1 MNDEQNSD
9 FEDIGQPAPAGA
21 TEADNEQDR
30 RTSKRNSGNSETS
43 VRSRS
48 SAKPPEEEK
57 KPKFAPRAIVWRQH
71 ISKES
76 LLPTV
81 NDWVSEWNRHKR
93 MRHLFLLLNLSVCV
107 CFFISHIVSAAI
119 IANHMEKIRL
129 FAVTHTLPRA
139 DSSAEQEE
147 AEKLHFL
154 LNCAAVYPKWSGFR
168 DWYTIED
175 IPYAALPRR
184 AAVFARSA
192 VTFTFK
198 ECYNSFWAS
207 VHPKRRAF
215 INGQLRFISSRPAT
229 TGEDVCLQLDP
240 EGREPEA
247 GASVSACLTLSLIY
261 RHTPKKPDFG
271 SVWTDEPSLVLRPI
285 LVYVGGDSL
294 LYNRPRLISPF
305 VANEMDFVY
314 VAVRYRLG
322 VFGFSDF
329 QTDDAGP
336 NHAVEDVKR
345 ALTWVYENAAHFGGD
360 ARQITL
366 FGDNSGATIAALLM
380 NAQLETF
387 ETKNA
392 SQPYLVSRLWLSDGG
407 LVTPPKSSDL
417 NPFQK
422 LLLSDLELTE
432 ACFNQRRRGRVLE
445 RTNGSFSS
453 ISGKVVCLEGAL
465 PDTTWLTKTPLAWI
479 NAQLDYMQ
487 RLPRADEERISLLQE
502 DRSISQVESPIGL
515 LGDREAINA
524 RFRDIPMVISST
536 MDQVDLHMSRRNK
549 PTRNMTLLELQNELR
564 NSFSTLS
571 SSTAQVNYVY
581 SIGKAYD
588 PLLRTLSK
596 THMGGAF
603 NAIVSDLRSIC
614 AYNLFAK
621 RLQQFGFVKEG
632 PIYRLLNR
640 LSRPPLRDISGRFCD
655 LPFFLN
661 DGRTGCECRNADLS
675 RWETLRSQS
684 PVLRPF
690 LREFVHTGW
699 VRKFKRMRAPS
710 KPTMPAIE
718 TTFNIMGPQGLVT
731 AGGREVSSYTACSEW
746 RVPDEIH
753 VLLKYGRVN

>member
-21 TEADNEQDR
+21 TEAENEQDR

-147 AEKLHFL
+147 TEK
-154 LNCAAVYPKWSGFR
+154 
-168 DWYTIED
+168 
-175 IPYAALPRR
+175 
-184 AAVFARSA
+184 
-192 VTFTFK
+192 
-198 ECYNSFWAS
+198 
-207 VHPKRRAF
+207 
-215 INGQLRFISSRPAT
+215 
-229 TGEDVCLQLDP
+229 
-240 EGREPEA
+240 
-247 GASVSACLTLSLIY
+247 
-261 RHTPKKPDFG
+261 
-271 SVWTDEPSLVLRPI
+271 
-285 LVYVGGDSL
+285 
-294 LYNRPRLISPF
+294 
-305 VANEMDFVY
+305 
-314 VAVRYRLG
+314 
-322 VFGFSDF
+322 
-329 QTDDAGP
+329 
-336 NHAVEDVKR
+336 
-345 ALTWVYENAAHFGGD
+345 
-360 ARQITL
+360 
-366 FGDNSGATIAALLM
+366 
-380 NAQLETF
+380 
-387 ETKNA
+387 
-392 SQPYLVSRLWLSDGG
+392 QPYLVSRLWLSDGG

-640 LSRPPLRDISGRFCD
+640 LPRPPLRDISGRFCD

-710 KPTMPAIE
+710 EPTMPAIE

>member
-1 MNDEQNSD
+1 MEDGQNSD
-9 FEDIGQPAPAGA
+9 FEEVGQQAPAGG
-21 TEADNEQDR
+21 TESDNEKDA
-30 RTSKRNSGNSETS
+30 SKSERNSATSETS
-43 VRSRS
+43 VRSRP
-48 SAKPPEEEK
+48 SAQPKQQK
-57 KPKFAPRAIVWRQH
+57 VKAKFAPREMVWRRY

-81 NDWVSEWNRHKR
+81 NDWVSEWNHHKR
-93 MRHLFLLLNLSVCV
+93 LRRLFILMNLSVCI
-107 CFFISHIVSAAI
+107 CLFISRIVSAAI
-119 IANHMEKIRL
+119 IANHMKKIHS
-129 FAVTHTLPRA
+129 FTVIHTLPR
-139 DSSAEQEE
+139 DVSSVEQEE
-147 AEKLHFL
+147 TEKPHFL
-154 LNCAAVYPKWSGFR
+154 LNCAAVYPKWTGFE

-198 ECYNSFWAS
+198 ECYNAYWAS
-207 VHPKRRAF
+207 VHPKKRAF
-215 INGQLRFISSRPAT
+215 VNGQLRFISSQSAT
-229 TGEDVCLQLDP
+229 GGDVCLQLDP
-240 EGREPEA
+240 ENRRAESS
-247 GASVSACLTLSLIY
+247 ASVSACLTLSLIY
-261 RHTPKKPDFG
+261 KHTLKKRGPGFIR
-271 SVWTDEPSLVLRPI
+271 TDEPSLELRPI
-285 LVYVGGDSL
+285 LVFVGGDSM
-294 LYNRPRLISPF
+294 LYNRPRLISPW
-305 VANEMDFVY
+305 VAQEMDFVY
-314 VAVRYRLG
+314 VAIRYRLG

-366 FGDNSGATIAALLM
+366 FGENSGATIAALLM

-387 ETKNA
+387 ETTNT

-407 LVTPPKSSDL
+407 LVAPPKSSDL
-417 NPFQK
+417 NPFQQ

-432 ACFNQRRRGRVLE
+432 ACFNQRRRGRVSE

-453 ISGKVVCLEGAL
+453 ISGKVVCLEGAIR
-465 PDTTWLTKTPLAWI
+465 DTTWLTKTPLAWI
-479 NAQLDYMQ
+479 NAQQGYMR
-487 RLPRADEERISLLQE
+487 RLPRADEERVSLLQE
-502 DRSISQVESPIGL
+502 DLSISHVESPIGRL
-515 LGDREAINA
+515 RDREALNVH
-524 RFRDIPMVISST
+524 FRDIPMVIGST

-549 PTRNMTLLELQNELR
+549 PPAKNMTLLELQNEIR
-564 NSFSTLS
+564 SSFSTLS

-581 SIGKAYD
+581 SISKAYD

-596 THMGGAF
+596 TQMGEAF
-603 NAIVSDLRSIC
+603 NAIISDLRSIC
-614 AYNLFAK
+614 AYNIFAK
-621 RLQQFGFVKEG
+621 RLQQFGFVKES

-640 LSRPPLRDISGRFCD
+640 LPRPPLRDIRGRFCD
-655 LPFFLN
+655 IPFFLN
-661 DGRTGCECRNADLS
+661 DGRTGCECRNTDIS

-684 PVLRPF
+684 PVLRPI
-690 LREFVHTGW
+690 LKDFVHTGW
-699 VRKFKRMRAPS
+699 IRKLKRMRVPS
-710 KPTMPAIE
+710 NPAMPAIE